1 MVEGGENVSKTKL
14 ATIGVGSILL
24 LTACGENATETIYD
38 HLENAAQIEKEGFEV
53 QQEPLVQA
61 EEHEAD
67 LYNQIMEL
75 DMEQFEEIVS
85 LADEAIASIETRR
98 ELSANEKQSIE
109 EGYEEFSAANEAF
122 AALEEEP
129 LAELGQTLKEA
140 MEARYESYQK
150 LHEVY
155 AETLDLDEQL
165 YNLLKTEDLD
175 VETLTNQVEE
185 TNAKYEEFQE
195 ATDLFNEHTN
205 IYNDAKQAFYEASD
219 LDVRFE

>member
-1 MVEGGENVSKTKL
+1 MSKTKL

-61 EEHEAD
+61 EEHEAN

-85 LADEAIASIETRR
+85 LADEAIESIEKRR

-109 EGYEEFSAANEAF
+109 EGYEEFLAANEAF
-122 AALEEEP
+122 TALEEEP
-129 LAELGQTLKEA
+129 LADLSQTLKEA

-150 LHEVY
+150 LYEVY

-205 IYNDAKQAFYEASD
+205 TYNDAKQAFYEASD